1 MKRKLLTVAICV
13 VVLHAAQS
21 LFLGRT
27 PLGAFVANSLQI
39 ISAVLAG
46 ITCFGAS
53 RRGVGFTRLFWAV
66 VGCSFFSW
74 ALGNIDWLYYEAF
87 LNSEPPLGSMAY
99 VLTDAR
105 SLLLIM
111 ALLLDQKEQVD
122 SSDVAPFLDFVQL
135 AIIYALIY
143 LAWYYV
149 PSLSENRIGYI
160 WRSAEIEMG
169 GHVAVVALGLIQAA
183 RARTKQIRQMYL
195 MLVVFLAVL
204 AVGAALEAYHQL
216 KLGQQLSTGN
226 WIDLTWT
233 VPFLGI
239 AIWAAYWNPGPGFF
253 PTVAKEKSVA
263 STLLENT
270 VFALGPLI
278 VLLQAA
284 ELGQGWRRVSFSLLG
299 ISILCFAARLSLSE
313 LREYRSTVDANKA
326 NLKRLEAES
335 KFRTAFEA
343 NPASITITT
352 LEDGTYLEANDVFV
366 ATIGYER
373 SELIGKS
380 AVELGVWTDKQNR
393 VLMAEKL
400 RRGER
405 VTDWETTFRTKSGE
419 ERQIML
425 SAHPVQ
431 VEGQRCILSILRDV
445 TEQRLLEQKFNQAQ
459 KMEAV
464 GRLAGGVAHD
474 FNNLLMI
481 TSANLELIERSK
493 QDPQKIN
500 RYLRQIRTATDRGS
514 ALTRQMLAFTRQQVL
529 TPSVLNLN
537 TVINDLW
544 KMLPRLLG
552 EDIET
557 ILSLDPGLSCISAD
571 RGQIEQVIMN
581 LAVNA
586 RDAMPHGGKL
596 IVETQDVELNGS
608 AASGRAADA
617 PSGPCVLLAVSDTGV
632 GMSLAV
638 QAQIF
643 DPFFTTK
650 ELGKGT
656 GLGLATVYG
665 IVKQSSGSI
674 SVYSDP
680 GKGSTF
686 KVYFPRVQERE
697 QTADPASSGEPEPAG
712 SGTILLVE
720 DETALRQV
728 AAEFLQ
734 AKGYSVLGAENADA
748 ALEICK
754 SHAGPIDLLITD
766 VVMPDNSGPAV
777 ARQVTKMRPGVRTIF
792 MSGYTD
798 RTIASDMVGP
808 NDAFFQKPFSL
819 QVLARKIQA
828 MLVRE
833 SQPKE

>member
-1 MKRKLLTVAICV
+1 MQRKLFIVAISV
-13 VVLHAAQS
+13 VALHLGQA

-27 PLGAFVANSLQI
+27 PAGAFVANSLQI
-39 ISAVLAG
+39 FAAVLAAV
-46 ITCFGAS
+46 TCFGAS
-53 RRGVGFTRLFWAV
+53 RRGVGFTRLFWGV
-66 VGCSFFSW
+66 VGGSFLSW
-74 ALGNIDWLYYEAF
+74 ALGNMGWLYYEAF

-111 ALLLDQKEQVD
+111 AFILDQKEESD
-122 SSDVAPFLDFVQL
+122 SLDVASFLDFVQL

-149 PSLSENRIGYI
+149 PSLSESRIGYI
-160 WRSAEIEMG
+160 WRSAEIEIG
-169 GHVAVVALGLIQAA
+169 GHVAVVALGLIQVA
-183 RARTKQIRQMYL
+183 RARTKQIRRLYL
-195 MLVVFLAVL
+195 TLVLFLGIL
-204 AVGAALEAYHQL
+204 AAGATLEAYHQL
-216 KLGQQLSTGN
+216 KVGQQLPTGTLL
-226 WIDLTWT
+226 DLTWT

-239 AIWAAYWNPGPGFF
+239 AVWAASWRPAAGFF
-253 PTVAKEKSVA
+253 PTVDKEKSVA

-270 VFALGPLI
+270 VFALAPLI

-284 ELGQGWRRVSFSLLG
+284 QLGQGWRRVSFSLLG
-299 ISILCFAARLSLSE
+299 VSILCFAARLSLSE
-313 LREYRSTVDANKA
+313 FREFRSTVNANKA

-335 KFRTAFEA
+335 KFRIAFEA
-343 NPASITITT
+343 NPEGITIST
-352 LEDGTYLEANDVFV
+352 LENGTYLEVNDVFAAAV
-366 ATIGYER
+366 GYKH

-380 AVELGVWTDKQNR
+380 ALALGLWTDEQNR
-393 VLMAEKL
+393 ALMVEKL

-405 VTDWETTFRTKSGE
+405 VTDWEARFRTKSGE

-431 VEGQRCILSILRDV
+431 LEGKVCILSILRDV
-445 TEQRLLEQKFNQAQ
+445 TEQRLLEQKFLQAQ

-493 QDPQKIN
+493 QDPRRID
-500 RYLRQIRTATDRGS
+500 RYLQQIRIATDRSS
-514 ALTRQMLAFTRQQVL
+514 ALTRQMLAFSRQQVL
-529 TPSVLNLN
+529 NPSVLNLN

-557 ILSLDPGLSCISAD
+557 ILSLDPGLGCVCAD
-571 RGQIEQVIMN
+571 RGQVEQVIMN

-586 RDAMPHGGKL
+586 RDAMPRGGKL
-596 IVETQDVELNGS
+596 IVETLNVEVNGNTGLS
-608 AASGRAADA
+608 KAADA
-617 PSGPCVLLAVSDTGV
+617 PSGPCVLLAVCDTGE

-638 QAQIF
+638 QSQIF

-650 ELGKGT
+650 EMGKGT

-674 SVYSDP
+674 SVYSEP

-686 KVYFPRVQERE
+686 KVYFPRVQEKE
-697 QTADPASSGEPEPAG
+697 PGAEPASPSEPEPAG

-720 DETALRQV
+720 DEAALRQV
-728 AAEFLQ
+728 TSEFLR
-734 AKGYSVLGAENADA
+734 AKGYDVLGAANGEA
-748 ALEICK
+748 ALEICR
-754 SHAGPIDLLITD
+754 SHTGPIDLLITD
-766 VVMPDNSGPAV
+766 VVMPGNSGSTV
-777 ARQVTKMRPGVRTIF
+777 SKQVTEMRPGVRTIF

-798 RTIASDMVGP
+798 RSIGLDLLGP
-808 NDAFFQKPFSL
+808 NDAFFQKPFNL
-819 QVLARKIQA
+819 QALARKIRA
-828 MLVRE
+828 MLIRE
-833 SQPKE
+833 G

>member
-1 MKRKLLTVAICV
+1 MQRKLLAVAIIIV
-13 VVLHAAQS
+13 ALHIGQA
-21 LFLGRT
+21 LFFGTT

-39 ISAVLAG
+39 FAAVLAA

-53 RRGVGFTRLFWAV
+53 RRGVGFTRLFWV
-66 VGCSFFSW
+66 VVSFSFLSW
-74 ALGNIDWLYYEAF
+74 ALGNLGWLYYEAF

-111 ALLLDQKEQVD
+111 AFILDQKEQ
-122 SSDVAPFLDFVQL
+122 SDPFDLAAFLDFVQL

-149 PSLSENRIGYI
+149 PSLSESRLGYI
-160 WRSAEIEMG
+160 WRSAEIEIG
-169 GHVAVVALGLIQAA
+169 GHVAVVALGLLQVA
-183 RARTKQIRQMYL
+183 RARTKQIRRLYL
-195 MLVVFLAVL
+195 TLVSFLGVL
-204 AVGAALEAYHQL
+204 AAGATLEAYHQL
-216 KLGQQLSTGN
+216 KVGHQLPTGTLL
-226 WIDLTWT
+226 DLTWT
-233 VPFLGI
+233 GPFLGI
-239 AIWAAYWNPGPGFF
+239 AIWAAYWQPAPGFF

-263 STLLENT
+263 SLLLENI
-270 VFALGPLI
+270 VFALAPLI

-284 ELGQGWRRVSFSLLG
+284 QLGQGWRRVSFSLLG
-299 ISILCFAARLSLSE
+299 LSILCFAARLSLSE
-313 LREYRSTVDANKA
+313 LREFRSTVNANKA

-335 KFRTAFEA
+335 KFRIAFEE
-343 NPASITITT
+343 NPESITITT
-352 LEDGTYLEANDVFV
+352 LEGGTYLEVNDIFA
-366 ATIGYER
+366 ATVGYQR

-380 AVELGVWTDKQNR
+380 AIELGLWTDRQNR
-393 VLMAEKL
+393 VLMVEKL

-405 VTDWETTFRTKSGE
+405 VTGWEATFRTKSGE
-419 ERQIML
+419 DRQIML
-425 SAHPVQ
+425 SAYPVQ
-431 VEGQRCILSILRDV
+431 LEGQLCILSILRDV
-445 TEQRLLEQKFNQAQ
+445 TEQRLLEQRFHQAQ

-493 QDPQKIN
+493 QDPQRIE

-514 ALTRQMLAFTRQQVL
+514 ALTMQMLAFSRQQIL
-529 TPSVLNLN
+529 SPSVLNLN

-557 ILSLDPGLSCISAD
+557 ILSLDPELGCVSAD

-586 RDAMPHGGKL
+586 RDAMPQGGKL
-596 IVETQDVELNGS
+596 TVETLNVELDGS
-608 AASGRAADA
+608 TLPGKAADA
-617 PSGPCVLLAVSDTGV
+617 PSGPSVLLKVIDTGV
-632 GMSLAV
+632 GMSPAV

-650 ELGKGT
+650 EMGKGT

-674 SVYSDP
+674 SVHSEG

-686 KVYFPRVQERE
+686 NIYFPRVQEKERE
-697 QTADPASSGEPEPAG
+697 SAPAPPSEPEPVG

-728 AAEFLQ
+728 ASEFLRAQ
-734 AKGYSVLGAENADA
+734 GYHVLGAENGDA

-754 SHAGPIDLLITD
+754 SHTGPIDLLITD
-766 VVMPDNSGPAV
+766 VVMPGTSGPSV
-777 ARQVTKMRPGVRTIF
+777 ARQVTEMRPGVRTIF
-792 MSGYTD
+792 MSGYAD
-798 RTIASDMVGP
+798 RRVGSDLLGP
-808 NDAFFQKPFSL
+808 NDEFFQKPFNL
-819 QVLARKIQA
+819 QVLASKIHA
-828 MLVRE
+828 MLIR
-833 SQPKE
+833 KG

>member
-1 MKRKLLTVAICV
+1 MQRKLLTAAIIIV
-13 VVLHAAQS
+13 SLHVGQAV
-21 LFLGRT
+21 FLGRT

-39 ISAVLAG
+39 VSALLAAAA
-46 ITCFGAS
+46 CFGAR
-53 RRGVGFTRLFWAV
+53 RRGVGFTRLFWGV
-66 VGCSFFSW
+66 VGCSFLSW
-74 ALGNIDWLYYEAF
+74 ALGNIGWLYYESF
-87 LNSEPPLGSMAY
+87 LKSEPPLGSLAY

-111 ALLLDQKEQVD
+111 ALILDPTEESD
-122 SSDVAPFLDFVQL
+122 SLNVESFLDFVQL

-149 PSLSENRIGYI
+149 PSLSESRIGYI
-160 WRSAEIEMG
+160 WRSSELEIG
-169 GHVAVVALGLIQAA
+169 GHVAVLALCVIQAA
-183 RARTKQIRQMYL
+183 RARTKQIRGLYL
-195 MLVVFLAVL
+195 TLLLFLGVL
-204 AVGAALEAYHQL
+204 AAGATFEAYRQL
-216 KLGQQLSTGN
+216 KVGQQLPTGA
-226 WIDLTWT
+226 WLDLIWT
-233 VPFLGI
+233 GPFLGI
-239 AIWAAYWNPGPGFF
+239 ALWAAQWKPAPGFF
-253 PTVAKEKSVA
+253 PTAVREKSVT

-270 VFALGPLI
+270 VFALAPLI

-284 ELGQGWRRVSFSLLG
+284 ELGQGWRAVSFSLLG
-299 ISILCFAARLSLSE
+299 TSILCFAARLSLSE
-313 LREYRSTVDANKA
+313 LREFRSSVNANKA

-335 KFRTAFEA
+335 KFRVAFEA
-343 NPASITITT
+343 NPESITIST
-352 LEDGTYLEANDVFV
+352 LENGTYLEANDVFA
-366 ATIGYER
+366 ATIGYEH

-380 AVELGVWTDKQNR
+380 ALDLGVWTDEHNR
-393 VLMAEKL
+393 SLMAEKL

-431 VEGQRCILSILRDV
+431 LEGQLCILSILRDV
-445 TEQRLLEQKFNQAQ
+445 TEQRLLEQRFQRAQ

-481 TSANLELIERSK
+481 TSANLELLEKAK
-493 QDPQKIN
+493 QDPQRID
-500 RYLRQIRTATDRGS
+500 RYLKQIRIATDRSS
-514 ALTRQMLAFTRQQVL
+514 ALTRQMLAFSRQQVL
-529 TPSVLNLN
+529 SPTGLNLN

-544 KMLPRLLG
+544 KMLARLLG

-557 ILSLDPGLSCISAD
+557 ILSLDPALGCVSAD
-571 RGQIEQVIMN
+571 RGQVEQVVMN

-596 IVETQDVELNGS
+596 TVKTRNVEVN
-608 AASGRAADA
+608 ASTVPGGVAEA
-617 PSGPCVLLAVSDTGV
+617 PSGPCVLLSVSDSGV
-632 GMSLAV
+632 GMSPAV

-650 ELGKGT
+650 EMGKGT

-665 IVKQSSGSI
+665 IVKQSSGTI
-674 SVYSDP
+674 SVDSEP

-686 KVYFPRVQERE
+686 RVYFPRVKEMERE
-697 QTADPASSGEPEPAG
+697 AEPAPPTEPEPAG

-720 DETALRQV
+720 DETPLRQV
-728 AAEFLQ
+728 TSEFLR
-734 AKGYSVLGAENADA
+734 ARGYQVLGAENGEV

-754 SHAGPIDLLITD
+754 SHTGPIDLLITD
-766 VVMPDNSGPAV
+766 VVMPGHSGPAV
-777 ARQVTKMRPGVRTIF
+777 SRQVTEMRPGVRTIF

-798 RTIASDMVGP
+798 RTMGPDILGP
-808 NDAFFQKPFSL
+808 NDAFFQKPFNL
-819 QVLARKIQA
+819 QVLARKIHA
-828 MLVRE
+828 MLIRE
-833 SQPKE
+833 N